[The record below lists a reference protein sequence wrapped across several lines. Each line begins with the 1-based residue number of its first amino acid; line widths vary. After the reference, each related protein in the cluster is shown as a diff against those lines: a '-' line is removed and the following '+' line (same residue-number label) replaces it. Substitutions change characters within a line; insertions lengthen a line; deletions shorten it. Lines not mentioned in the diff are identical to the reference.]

1 VRDNKFVTRLA
12 SGTLVSAVAGAVLLA
27 GGVANAAPLPTSV
40 GITTVQAADPVTT
53 TTALAVTPAS
63 PVDDATT
70 TETLTAT
77 LDPATAAGA
86 VVFNDGSNPL
96 GAAVTVAN
104 GTASTTATL
113 PTGEHSLTAVFTP
126 TDTTTSGSTSN
137 TVDYTVNGNRGD
149 RHATRNIRG
158 ILGHDRGVLGGHRN
172 NRTNVNN
179 NRGNVGNLGNLGGIQ
194 GLLGGIQGVLGDLG
208 GNVSN

>member
-1 VRDNKFVTRLA
+1 
-12 SGTLVSAVAGAVLLA
+12 
-27 GGVANAAPLPTSV
+27 V

-53 TTALAVTPAS
+53 TTTLAVTPAS
-63 PVDDATT
+63 PADGNT

-86 VVFNDGSNPL
+86 VEFNDGSNPL
-96 GAAVTVAN
+96 GAAVAVAN

-137 TVDYTVNGNRGD
+137 TVDYTVNGNRGG
-149 RHATRNIRG
+149 RHATRNIRD

-194 GLLGGIQGVLGDLG
+194 GLLGDLG